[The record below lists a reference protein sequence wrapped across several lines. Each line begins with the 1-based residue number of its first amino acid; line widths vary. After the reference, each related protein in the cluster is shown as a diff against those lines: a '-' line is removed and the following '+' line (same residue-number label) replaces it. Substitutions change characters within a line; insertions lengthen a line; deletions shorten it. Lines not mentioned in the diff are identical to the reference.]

1 MPHLYSKP
9 GLLSVGA
16 LGLLAAVVLAQAQ
29 DTIPTNLAPPAI
41 VAPDTPLDAATLAEL
56 QRQLGHKPF
65 AGTVFEPEKD
75 SGLATGLSPRLLQAA
90 HLLDE
95 AAYVLEQAELFAQA
109 EGIRGQASELRSQAK
124 AAREGAANGAGPN

>member
-1 MPHLYSKP
+1 MPHLVTK
-9 GLLSVGA
+9 
-16 LGLLAAVVLAQAQ
+16 LGLLAAGALGLFAVVALAAPRETIPAKPAPPEVVLPEA
-29 DTIPTNLAPPAI
+29 
-41 VAPDTPLDAATLAEL
+41 PLDAATLAEL

-65 AGTVFEPEKD
+65 SGTVFEPEKD
-75 SGLATGLSPRLLQAA
+75 SGLATGLSPRLLEAA

-109 EGIRGQASELRSQAK
+109 EGLRGQAGELRSQAK